1 MRKNLNKE
9 NKMAEIEDL
18 INSVVDQDFSKAGPM
33 FQDILGDK
41 IATALEQEKLAVTD
55 QVFNG
60 VEASDEEDTSEED
73 LEMFSDEELEEYDEE
88 DESEEDDYQAE
99 PSDPVEYEV

>member
-1 MRKNLNKE
+1 
-9 NKMAEIEDL
+9 MAEIEDL

-41 IATALEQEKLAVTD
+41 IANALEQEKLAVTD

-60 VEASDEEDTSEED
+60 VEATEDEEDTSEED
-73 LEMFSDEELEEYDEE
+73 LKMFSDEELEEIDPA
-88 DESEEDDYQAE
+88 EEDDYQAE
-99 PSDPVEYEV
+99 PSDPVEYDD